1 MKKLLTLAVVVA
13 SALSANAQSVLVM
26 KVDEKIGK
34 QDFAGAEQVI
44 NEEIQKQNEKW
55 EKAKLKKPEALINSE
70 KMAEAYNKLGDVYGL
85 QFNPELMNAA
95 QGLPLDTA
103 KFCTMLD
110 NTVNAYT
117 QSYVYDNTPD
127 AKGKVKPKFNDK
139 NCRQLGA
146 MLDYY
151 YYAGVFLNQN
161 GDTDGSCRE
170 FQKFLKMRKN
180 PAFTPEQQDS
190 IYNQKKSLY
199 DQAAFNVCLLNYQ
212 GKKWDALLDCIDD
225 AMGDPERMKD
235 AYIMKQQAY
244 IAKGDSAAWLA
255 TLSEAVERVED
266 NTNFMEQLIY
276 YYTTKNDAA
285 SANALAD
292 KLITKDANNKSAWY
306 MKGCSQLNLEQ
317 DYKAAR
323 ESFLKALAIDPNYME
338 ANLNVAYTY
347 MNEVMKNRQD
357 GKYKIATVKSS
368 YTSKEKPLYDQE
380 MAEIKGYYQDALPYV
395 EKVRELVPNEPRRWA
410 AALAMIYSNLGMK
423 EKADEM
429 DAINAANR

>member
-1 MKKLLTLAVVVA
+1 MKKLFLLAVVAAGALTA
-13 SALSANAQSVLVM
+13 SAQSALIM

-34 QDFAGAEQVI
+34 KDFAGAEQAI

-55 EKAKLKKPEALINSE
+55 EKAKIKNPEAQINTA
-70 KMAEAYNKLGDVYGL
+70 KMAEAYNKLGDVFGL

-103 KFCTMLD
+103 RFCTMLD
-110 NTVNAYT
+110 GTVNAYT
-117 QSYVYDNTPD
+117 QSFIYDNTPD
-127 AKGKVKPKFNDK
+127 AKGRVKPKYNTQ
-139 NCRQLGA
+139 NRRQLGA

-180 PAFTPEQQDS
+180 PAFTQSQQDS
-190 IYNQKKSLY
+190 IYAEKKALY

-212 GKKWDALLDCIDD
+212 AQKWDNLLECVDD
-225 AMGDPERMKD
+225 AMGDPERQKD

-244 IAKGDSAAWLA
+244 LAKGDSAAWLA
-255 TLSEAVERVED
+255 TLSEAVERVPD

-276 YYTTKNDAA
+276 YYTIKSDAT
-285 SANALAD
+285 SANALSD
-292 KLITKDANNKSAWY
+292 KLIASDPRNKSAWY
-306 MKGCSQLNLEQ
+306 MKGCTQLNLEQ
-317 DYKAAR
+317 NYPAAR
-323 ESFLKALAIDPNYME
+323 ESFLKALEIDPDYME
-338 ANLNVAYTY
+338 ANLNVAYTF

-368 YTSKEKPLYDQE
+368 YTTAEKPLYERE
-380 MAEIKGYYQDALPYV
+380 MAEIKGYYESALPYA
-395 EKVRELVPNEPRRWA
+395 EKVRELIPDQPRRWA

-429 DAINAANR
+429 DAINSNR